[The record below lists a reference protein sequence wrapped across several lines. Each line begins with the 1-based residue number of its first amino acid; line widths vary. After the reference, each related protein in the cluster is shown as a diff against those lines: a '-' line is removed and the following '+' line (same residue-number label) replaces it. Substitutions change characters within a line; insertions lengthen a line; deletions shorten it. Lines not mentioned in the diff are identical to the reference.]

1 MRPIPHTATRLLASA
16 ASGRWFAM
24 SLIEHLEGPGWQ
36 EFLARTFAAT
46 LDVLETDPYRLVG
59 SSMDDL
65 RAWLRVGGV
74 SHARMRLGEQ
84 AMLRRLSTDHQ
95 GQLIAAFDALVD
107 QHRPQILRL
116 AGGGV
121 IPAPVARELPAG
133 FPTELDV
140 ADCLARMAAGERPF
154 EDWMRRTG
162 HSEDDIAVVYAL
174 VDRWLA
180 RPGGGRTLN

>member
-1 MRPIPHTATRLLASA
+1 
-16 ASGRWFAM
+16 M

-36 EFLARTFAAT
+36 ESLARTFAVT
-46 LDVLETDPYRLVG
+46 LDILETDPYRLAG
-59 SSMDDL
+59 SSVDDM

-84 AMLRRLSTDHQ
+84 ATLRQLSTDHQ
-95 GQLIAAFDALVD
+95 AQLVAAFDALVGR
-107 QHRPQILRL
+107 HRPQILRL
-116 AGGGV
+116 AVRGV

-154 EDWMRRTG
+154 EDWMRANGRG
-162 HSEDDIAVVYAL
+162 EADIAAVYAL
-174 VDRWLA
+174 IDVWLA
-180 RPGGGRTLN
+180 HPRGDRTMN